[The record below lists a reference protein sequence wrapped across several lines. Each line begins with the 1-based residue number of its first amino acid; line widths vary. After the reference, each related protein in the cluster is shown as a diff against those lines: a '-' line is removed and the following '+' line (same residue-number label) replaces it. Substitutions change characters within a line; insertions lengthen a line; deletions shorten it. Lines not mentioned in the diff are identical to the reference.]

1 MILLMLNSDL
11 SPQCTLY
18 CNFSVFIHDSNY
30 LKIHLKVFIY
40 LPVPGHSWVTWDLVL
55 WWGIEPRPPVLGVL
69 NRWTV
74 REISTRKYFLKTV
87 NCTHMQLG
95 DLQIEVTA
103 FTGVC
108 WASCMWTGKA
118 QQWTR
123 QTEVPAIMELCC
135 EITLWRWET
144 RRQSLLVW
152 WCRHRGEK

>member
-1 MILLMLNSDL
+1 MLNSDL

-18 CNFSVFIHDSNY
+18 YNFSVFIHDSNY

-40 LPVPGHSWVTWDLVL
+40 LPVPGHIWVTWDLVL
-55 WWGIEPRPPVLGVL
+55 WRGIEPRPPVLGVL

-95 DLQIEVTA
+95 DLQIEVAA

-118 QQWTR
+118 HSGQGR
-123 QTEVPAIMELCC
+123 QKKSLPSWSWCC
-135 EITLWRWET
+135 EITLGRWET
-144 RRQSLLVW
+144 RRQSLLIW
-152 WCRHRGEK
+152 WRRHRGEK